1 MRAYFQSGWIKVGLV
16 LLFVGTGPLLYRS
29 ALIYHRRRRHCP
41 PSQVGV
47 HVSIGDM
54 IMLGT
59 VLLVASLTW
68 RLQASFR

>member
-1 MRAYFQSGWIKVGLV
+1 MSCVGYDGLTREYV
-16 LLFVGTGPLLYRS
+16 TWS
-29 ALIYHRRRRHCP
+29 A
-41 PSQVGV
+41 VGV
-47 HVSIGDM
+47 HLSNGDM